1 MGQWV
6 GRIIGVVLVL
16 VGGLWTLQGFGV
28 VGGSFMTGST
38 AWLVIGLFTVVD
50 GPRPPRPPAQPPR
63 AERVAPPRA
72 G

>member
-1 MGQWV
+1 MVGMGQWF

-38 AWLVIGLFTVVD
+38 TWLIIGLVTVVV
-50 GPRPPRPPAQPPR
+50 GLVLLVPRRSRRP
-63 AERVAPPRA
+63 
-72 G
+72 

>member
-38 AWLVIGLFTVVD
+38 TWLIIGLVTVVV
-50 GPRPPRPPAQPPR
+50 GLVLLVPRRSRRP
-63 AERVAPPRA
+63 
-72 G
+72 